1 MRCSF
6 YAVEHSFRRAFTEE
20 ADQRNEEMAVG
31 GEELG
36 SQQQKRAAA
45 SAYDYDGDAKWID
58 YWSNVLIPDHLAS
71 QPEVKK
77 HFQLKYYKRY
87 IDSELEVEPLA
98 TSNKKLPSS
107 KSSSSSAERRRP
119 VNPGPQPSSQTQ
131 GGGTPSRAVP
141 PRAMPATNGL
151 LKLDR
156 QSIQFLANAWVLI
169 MTILTMFPF
178 VPRGLGDR
186 AYRFA
191 LVGTAL
197 ACAHSL
203 YSEYGMPRSWN
214 LNGLQT
220 WLQSVVMGSDFLQLL
235 YCIIFASAFSPIK
248 YAVLP
253 VACRSLEQVA
263 PYLKRNFSSTELYR
277 KFLAKP
283 CSFVE
288 SNVTALRGLSAN
300 SEVGLGFL
308 LIVLMITPQ
317 RSMVQALVYWQL
329 LKLKYHSPASSRYHQ
344 EAWSKLGSRVNPLI
358 QRFAP
363 FLQTPLGYVRGWFL
377 RAG

>member
-1 MRCSF
+1 
-6 YAVEHSFRRAFTEE
+6 
-20 ADQRNEEMAVG
+20 MA
-31 GEELG
+31 EG
-36 SQQQKRAAA
+36 SQQQESQQQKMAAA

-58 YWSNVLIPDHLAS
+58 YWSNVLIPDHLVS
-71 QPEVKK
+71 HPEVKK

-87 IDSELEVEPLA
+87 IDSELQVEPL
-98 TSNKKLPSS
+98 SSFNKRLPSS
-107 KSSSSSAERRRP
+107 TSSASAERRRP
-119 VNPGPQPSSQTQ
+119 GNQAPQSSSQTQ
-131 GGGTPSRAVP
+131 GGGTTSRAAP
-141 PRAMPATNGL
+141 TRATPTTSGL
-151 LKLDR
+151 LRLDR

-203 YSEYGMPRSWN
+203 YSQYGIPHGWN

-220 WLQSVVMGSDFLQLL
+220 WLQSVAMGSDFLQLL
-235 YCIIFASAFSPIK
+235 YCIVFASASVPIK

-283 CSFVE
+283 CLFVE
-288 SNVTALRGLSAN
+288 SNVTVLRGLSAN

-317 RSMVQALVYWQL
+317 RNMVQALVYWQL
-329 LKLKYHSPASSRYHQ
+329 LKLKYHSPTSSRYHQ
-344 EAWSKLGSRVNPLI
+344 EAWFKLGVRVNPLI

-363 FLQTPLGYVRGWFL
+363 FLQTPLGYVQGWFL